1 MPDTGLRGNGE
12 LARVMR
18 ELMIDLPVPEPP
30 AGLIALSRVALDAL
44 DALADAPEDNADAL
58 HWIGRELA
66 RRHLAQLVVSTARV
80 TLTEP
85 RGRTPRSTKEADRV
99 RDAGEPESSA

>member
-30 AGLIALSRVALDAL
+30 AGLIALSRVAL